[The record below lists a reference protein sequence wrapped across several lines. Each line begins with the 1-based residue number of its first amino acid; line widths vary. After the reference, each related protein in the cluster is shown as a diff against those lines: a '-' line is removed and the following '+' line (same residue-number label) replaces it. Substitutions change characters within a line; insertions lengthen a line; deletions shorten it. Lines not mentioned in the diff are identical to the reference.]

1 MSDLLEENA
10 KFNRREIK
18 DARKRMETCLEL
30 VMDVLTNFSDF
41 YTKYGEHQK
50 CRRILS
56 EMEQIEADF
65 YSATESAQECLDRH
79 KDDSSSVNSETFTI
93 DLQRRLNIA
102 AENSETQAK
111 EHTPRT
117 FDQVH
122 FSEQS
127 SNINSFVPVTNGHDQ
142 SRYAAMSSR
151 TTLTDVYDLGSNQ
164 NIDTIAREP
173 GRTTVYP
180 TTVYPTQAQN
190 IDTIVREPGRTNMH
204 PTQDRNIDAIVR
216 EPGRPIVYPI
226 QEQKIDPIV
235 REPGRQPVYPTQE
248 DADYLNATRKIHQ
261 EDTEYYGDSRTR
273 MNTRAASF
281 VPRSYSYKETPIPTD
296 SREIPSI
303 GQDLWRQ
310 LKRVQIPVFSGD
322 KRNYASWRAAFLACI
337 DSAPATGEYKLL
349 QLRQYL
355 SGEAL
360 KTIENLGHSSSAYEA
375 AKERLDRKFGGMRRQ
390 IALYLE
396 DRQLQTS
403 SPGEF

>member
-1 MSDLLEENA
+1 
-10 KFNRREIK
+10 
-18 DARKRMETCLEL
+18 
-30 VMDVLTNFSDF
+30 MDVLTNFSDF

-50 CRRILS
+50 SRRILS
-56 EMEQIEADF
+56 EVEQIEADF
-65 YSATESAQECLDRH
+65 YSATESAQECLERH
-79 KDDSSSVNSETFTI
+79 KDDSSSVTSETFTI

-127 SNINSFVPVTNGHDQ
+127 SNINSFVPLTNGHDQ

-180 TTVYPTQAQN
+180 TTVYPTQVQN
-190 IDTIVREPGRTNMH
+190 TDTIVREPGRTNMY
-204 PTQDRNIDAIVR
+204 PTQDRNIDANVREPGRPTVYPYKDRNIDAIVR

-226 QEQKIDPIV
+226 QERKIDPIV
-235 REPGRQPVYPTQE
+235 REPGRHPVYPSQE
-248 DADYLNATRKIHQ
+248 DADCLNATRKIHQ
-261 EDTEYYGDSRTR
+261 EDTEYYRDSRTR

-281 VPRSYSYKETPIPTD
+281 VPRSYSYKETLIPTD
-296 SREIPSI
+296 SREIPLI

-349 QLRQYL
+349 Q
-355 SGEAL
+355 
-360 KTIENLGHSSSAYEA
+360 
-375 AKERLDRKFGGMRRQ
+375 
-390 IALYLE
+390 
-396 DRQLQTS
+396 
-403 SPGEF
+403 